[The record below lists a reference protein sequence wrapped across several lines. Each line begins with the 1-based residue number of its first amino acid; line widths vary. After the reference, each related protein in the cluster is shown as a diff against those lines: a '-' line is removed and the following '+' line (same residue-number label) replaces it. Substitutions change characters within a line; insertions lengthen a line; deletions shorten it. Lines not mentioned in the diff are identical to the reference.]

1 MAGLE
6 EKLNWGKAR
15 DLSKPDGID
24 TSFIENKEEQKVE
37 GVDTP
42 KEEVETPE
50 KKVEETQKQDTSTEE
65 KVVEDKP
72 QEKAEDKPQENEWEN
87 QKLELE
93 KQLQE
98 YKSKAEE
105 LESKKPDYD
114 SLFANDELKSINEWL
129 RNNPNENLDTFLK
142 YRNLNLDKDINNK
155 NEALD
160 VVRLELKEGNPEL
173 DSKDIDRLVKKRY
186 KALFDDSFETEDEE
200 YQDALLD
207 LKLEAK
213 KAKNSLS
220 EKKSK
225 YQVQTVDP
233 QQIEQ
238 HRQAQ
243 EQALNQFHSQV
254 EESVR
259 TYTEEPIKV
268 GDIELKYNVERDE
281 QKFIEHSI
289 KNSQDFFNSYVE
301 KGNDGNVTIDY
312 PRLRKDL
319 LKITAFDKAVKMA
332 YDQGLS
338 TGRKTTV
345 DNLDNVDK
353 DLRQKKSS
361 PAKKSVMEQIIAGA
375 SKK

>member
-6 EKLNWGKAR
+6 DKFNWGEAR
-15 DLSKPDGID
+15 DLTKPDGID
-24 TSFIENKEEQKVE
+24 TSFIENKEEQKAE
-37 GVDTP
+37 GVETP

-50 KKVEETQKQDTSTEE
+50 NKVEETPKQEAPTED

-72 QEKAEDKPQENEWEN
+72 QEKVEDKPQENEWET
-87 QKLELE
+87 QKQELE

-98 YKSKAEE
+98 YKAKAEE
-105 LESKKPDYD
+105 LENNKPDYD

-129 RNNPNENLDTFLK
+129 RNNPNENLETFFK

-173 DSKDIDRLVKKRY
+173 NSKEIDRLVKKRY
-186 KALFDDSFETEDEE
+186 KALFDDSFDSEDEE

-233 QQIEQ
+233 KQIEQ
-238 HRQAQ
+238 QRQAQ
-243 EQALNQFHSQV
+243 EQALKQFHNQV

-268 GDIELKYNVERDE
+268 GDTELKYSVGQDE
-281 QKFIEHSI
+281 QKFIEQSI

-301 KGNDGNVTIDY
+301 KGNDGNVSIDY

-361 PAKKSVMEQIIAGA
+361 PAKKSFIEQIMAGA
-375 SKK
+375 AKQ